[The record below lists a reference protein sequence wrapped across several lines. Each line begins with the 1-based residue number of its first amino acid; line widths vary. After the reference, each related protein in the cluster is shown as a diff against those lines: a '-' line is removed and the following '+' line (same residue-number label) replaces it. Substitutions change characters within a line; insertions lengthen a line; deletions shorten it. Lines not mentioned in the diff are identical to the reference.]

1 MREEVSQWVSQLVL
15 HSGLELTTENEL
27 VLWLVIPSGC
37 LSGCLPEYS
46 WVSVLEF
53 LTELVSMS
61 VNELGSL
68 LVCGLEYASV
78 YASESPSA

>member
-1 MREEVSQWVSQLVL
+1 MSQWVSQLVL

-68 LVCGLEYASV
+68 LACSLVCELEYASV
-78 YASESPSA
+78 